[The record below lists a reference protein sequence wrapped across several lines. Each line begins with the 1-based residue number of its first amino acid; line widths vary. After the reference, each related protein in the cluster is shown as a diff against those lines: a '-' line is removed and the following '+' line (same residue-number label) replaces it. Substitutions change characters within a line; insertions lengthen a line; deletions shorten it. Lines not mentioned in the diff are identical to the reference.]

1 MKDRGTTKIDWL
13 DYHHNWQKSEGE
25 VIEEIVLTIN
35 VNGEE
40 LISLMGT
47 PLNQDWLAVG
57 FLFNE
62 GLISELSEIEDL
74 RISEDG
80 CCIDVWL
87 SHQIEK
93 PARAILTSGCGGGQS
108 FEDPRQEK
116 MRYVR
121 RCIAAGGD
129 TIEMRQGC
137 ILVNGKILTE
147 PYVRPSFMDTLFLP
161 PELDVWNNW
170 GPYIVPQRSLFVM
183 GDNRDAETD
192 FDSRF
197 DGMLNVRYV
206 VGKVMYIF

>member
-13 DYHHNWQKSEGE
+13 DYHHDWQESEGE

-93 PARAILTSGCGGGQS
+93 PSSSLRLPRLSSRA
-108 FEDPRQEK
+108 
-116 MRYVR
+116 
-121 RCIAAGGD
+121 CINLKATPAP
-129 TIEMRQGC
+129 
-137 ILVNGKILTE
+137 V
-147 PYVRPSFMDTLFLP
+147 
-161 PELDVWNNW
+161 
-170 GPYIVPQRSLFVM
+170 RSLP
-183 GDNRDAETD
+183 G
-192 FDSRF
+192 
-197 DGMLNVRYV
+197 
-206 VGKVMYIF
+206 